1 MGGLT
6 THALDL
12 VHGGPAA
19 GLQIDFFIQQDGRY
33 VLHKTHIT
41 NAEGRTDA
49 LFLSADEMQAGRYQ
63 FLFHL
68 GAYFARS
75 ALTQH
80 KTRFLTRYRSAS
92 RLWMRPHI
100 IMCPFSS
107 RPGAIRSIAAAEAAT
122 CARAGR
128 SPEWERRSG

>member
-1 MGGLT
+1 MGGLS

-49 LFLSADEMQAGRYQ
+49 LFLSADKMQAGRYQ

-75 ALTQH
+75 ALTQQRTPIFD
-80 KTRFLTRYRSAS
+80 KVPVRFAITDTSSHYHVPILIAPWGYTVYRGS
-92 RLWMRPHI
+92 
-100 IMCPFSS
+100 
-107 RPGAIRSIAAAEAAT
+107 
-122 CARAGR
+122 
-128 SPEWERRSG
+128 